1 MKCGVCDT
9 SAAYIQCACGFGACG
24 ECCKQYAIPSC
35 MSCRVGFTRSF
46 LQRVAPKLVKD
57 VYRPYH
63 ETLFWEREK
72 GLLANTQVLVEWE
85 EKTLELKKRLRFGET
100 VVFPI
105 KPITNLSNTGTFAC
119 PEATCRGF
127 VSGAS
132 CGVCKARICTACRE
146 IDHQLDDPHVCKPET
161 LESIKVISMDS
172 KPCPSCAT
180 AIFRIDGC
188 NHMFCTHCRTH
199 WDWVSGQVLRAST
212 NHHYLNTAQF
222 ARNVATRNVR
232 AECEENIMSHA
243 VLEYAVPAS
252 HRGEVFRY
260 LYTEIPMVRSLA
272 MLYDERVITM
282 QHTQALINLRHKFLR
297 KLCTEDDA
305 KSKVFVLEQQ
315 FQKKQDCA
323 AILRIFLLSIYDLQ
337 IVWRSKHWKEEPIV
351 DLLKNLVSGCNECT
365 EAICTEYGGVVPRF
379 QCNSGPFATLQ

>member
-9 SAAYIQCACGFGACG
+9 NAPYVTCPCGYGACG

-35 MSCRVGFTRSF
+35 MSCRSGFTRSF

-63 ETLFWEREK
+63 ENLFWEREK

-85 EKTLELKKRLRFGET
+85 EKTQELKKRLRFGET

-105 KPITNLSNTGTFAC
+105 KPVTNLSNSGTFAC

-127 VSGAS
+127 VSGKL
-132 CGVCKARICTACRE
+132 CGVCKAVVCVACRE
-146 IDHQLDDPHVCKPET
+146 IEVEAHVCKPEI
-161 LESIKVISMDS
+161 LESIKAISVDS

-199 WDWVSGQVLRAST
+199 WDWLSGQVLRAST
-212 NHHYLNTAQF
+212 NHHYLNTVQF
-222 ARNVATRNVR
+222 AQNVATRPVR
-232 AECEENIMSHA
+232 RDCEENIMSHA
-243 VLEYAVPAS
+243 VAEYAVPAS
-252 HRGEVFRY
+252 CRGEIYRF
-260 LYTEIPMVRSLA
+260 LYEEIPMVRSIA
-272 MLYDERVITM
+272 MMYDERAITQ
-282 QHTQALINLRHKFLR
+282 QHTQALINVRLKFLR

-305 KSKVFVLEQQ
+305 KGKVFVLEQQ
-315 FQKKQDCA
+315 FQKKQDCSF
-323 AILRIFLLSIYDLQ
+323 ILRLFLQSIYDLQ
-337 IVWRSKHWKEEPIV
+337 VMWRSIHWKEETIMPLV
-351 DLLKNLVSGCNECT
+351 HNLVQACNECA
-365 EAICTEYGGVVPRF
+365 EAIRVEYGGVVPRF
-379 QCNSGPFATLQ
+379 QCNSGPFVTLA